1 MIAWLVGMDGDDGII
16 VSLLAYRDSFI
27 PSNPAR
33 VQGSCFVSLLKF
45 SCLGQNHS
53 HGDSLLPPWSM
64 GAFSR
69 FPSQFQMII
78 ITLQERDKLL
88 TESGPFSSNETASI
102 LMKCA
107 AGLTPQYLSVSQ
119 DSQPL

>member
-45 SCLGQNHS
+45 SCLGQNHIAMGT
-53 HGDSLLPPWSM
+53 HFYLPGVWVPFLDSLLN
-64 GAFSR
+64 F
-69 FPSQFQMII
+69 
-78 ITLQERDKLL
+78 K
-88 TESGPFSSNETASI
+88 
-102 LMKCA
+102 
-107 AGLTPQYLSVSQ
+107 
-119 DSQPL
+119 